1 MKSTMLSTSPSNW
14 PTIAD
19 CAPSPHHTQ
28 TTMEMEDLENMSGFF
43 LDDYSAPGSPY
54 NLMEEFSSIPA
65 PSDDIWK
72 KFELL
77 PTPPRS
83 PDRSDDK
90 IFDDV
95 FYDQEIVDFD
105 EDLLLSDI
113 IFEHEDIVDEILRS
127 DVELFK
133 PRDSPVG
140 WSSKTQTGEL
150 LHDCMWA
157 GECAVNCTQKAAR
170 EKQDCNGVIV
180 LKSTSSCE
188 KCEPYEC
195 MGDAVGVATSP
206 DNVLPRTASL
216 EEDCGGVEATRCVDP
231 SAVLAYTPLSDHC
244 YHQPTLSTDSSII
257 NDVCLSSAAASAQTA
272 PSSATASSKSSAS
285 SQPIVLVRSRGVW
298 KRDLNKREYVM
309 SDTPSESDDDDDED
323 DEEDDDDDDDDD
335 DDEEE
340 DEEIDVVTVAGERQQ
355 HQNGHSHHRAATSRS
370 ARGHHYHPQQ
380 AHHHQRHH
388 QQHHSQQNHHH
399 QQPTSPPASR
409 TTSSGRVVTPSQKL
423 LSNGSA
429 SRRKRHHHATG
440 SVKRRRASRQA
451 VAVVPVHQPP
461 AKRSRRGGEDLYAS
475 SCSSSDNPEDH
486 ERRKEH
492 NSMERKRRDDLRSA
506 FQHLRLM
513 VPSLRDNPKAPKVMI
528 LNRAADHARELTSQ
542 SASVEDALR
551 KEVHRQRAL
560 RKRLAQ
566 LQQRNRKQR

>member
-1 MKSTMLSTSPSNW
+1 MLSTSPSNL

-19 CAPSPHHTQ
+19 CAPRTPHTQ

-90 IFDDV
+90 IFEDV
-95 FYDQEIVDFD
+95 LYDHEVVDFD

-113 IFEHEDIVDEILRS
+113 IFEHEDIVDEILR

-133 PRDSPVG
+133 SRDSPVG
-140 WSSKTQTGEL
+140 WTSKTQTGEL

-170 EKQDCNGVIV
+170 EKQQECTDGVIV
-180 LKSTSSCE
+180 LKPNSCLQ
-188 KCEPYEC
+188 CEPYEC
-195 MGDAVGVATSP
+195 MGDAVGVATAP
-206 DNVLPRTASL
+206 DNVLSRSSAL
-216 EEDCGGVEATRCVDP
+216 EDCCVGADTTQCVDP

-244 YHQPTLSTDSSII
+244 YHQPSLATNSTVI
-257 NDVCLSSAAASAQTA
+257 NDVCLSSAAASAVTPPA
-272 PSSATASSKSSAS
+272 SSANASSKSAS

-298 KRDLNKREYVM
+298 KRDVCKREYVM
-309 SDTPSESDDDDDED
+309 SDTPSESDD
-323 DEEDDDDDDDDD
+323 EDDDDDDDEEEDDDD

-355 HQNGHSHHRAATSRS
+355 HQNGHNHHRASTSRS
-370 ARGHHYHPQQ
+370 GRAAHYHHSQQ
-380 AHHHQRHH
+380 PRHQRHH
-388 QQHHSQQNHHH
+388 NHHSQQQQYHHH
-399 QQPTSPPASR
+399 QQQPTSPATPVSR

-429 SRRKRHHHATG
+429 SRRKRHHHVTG
-440 SVKRRRASRQA
+440 SVKRRRVSRQA
-451 VAVVPVHQPP
+451 VAVVPVHQPS
-461 AKRSRRGGEDLYAS
+461 AKRSRRGEDFYAS

-542 SASVEDALR
+542 SSSVEDALR
-551 KEVHRQRAL
+551 KEMHRQRLL
-560 RKRLAQ
+560 RKKLAQ
-566 LQQRNRKQR
+566 LQRSRKQR